1 MPGEGGT
8 AKTKAER
15 RCDTAANWKVPAHS
29 RIATTPHATLRCPVA
44 YHAASHAAAAAAV
57 AVQEALPAAAAAAD
71 EEAKMHCQGARGRWG
86 GVGFRALALYG
97 AFSVVG
103 EGGLSV
109 FVV

>member
-103 EGGLSV
+103 EGG
-109 FVV
+109 